1 MIVSTHPS
9 WGAGNTRLPGA
20 LAGLVPALAVAALFA
35 FSGSAAT
42 PPEVAVSL
50 ALVTLIAMTAGWFA
64 GPLAAG
70 EQRRL
75 LVAAFGYA
83 IAVISTT
90 AALSMVQGAWDIWTT
105 AAFEPIAIA
114 TALVGRALYAL
125 ASATYMFGPAIVLG
139 AGWSVAA
146 RGLTRRMR

>member
-9 WGAGNTRLPGA
+9 WGAGNARLPGA
-20 LAGLVPALAVAALFA
+20 LAGLVPALAVAGLFA
-35 FSGSAAT
+35 VSGSAAT

-70 EQRRL
+70 ERRRL
-75 LVAAFGYA
+75 VVAALGYA
-83 IAVISTT
+83 IAVIATT
-90 AALSMVQGAWDIWTT
+90 AVLSMVQGAWDIWTT
-105 AAFEPIAIA
+105 AAFDPIA
-114 TALVGRALYAL
+114 TAIAGRALSAL
-125 ASATYMFGPAIVLG
+125 VSTIYLIVPATVLG
-139 AGWSVAA
+139 MIWSVTA

>member
-64 GPLAAG
+64 GPLAAR
-70 EQRRL
+70 ERHRL
-75 LVAAFGYA
+75 PVAALGYA
-83 IAVISTT
+83 IALIATT
-90 AALSMVQGAWDIWTT
+90 AVLSMVQGAWDIWTT
-105 AAFEPIAIA
+105 AAFDPIAIA
-114 TALVGRALYAL
+114 TVIAGRALYAL
-125 ASATYMFGPAIVLG
+125 ASTTYMIVPAIVLG

-146 RGLTRRMR
+146 RSLERRVA